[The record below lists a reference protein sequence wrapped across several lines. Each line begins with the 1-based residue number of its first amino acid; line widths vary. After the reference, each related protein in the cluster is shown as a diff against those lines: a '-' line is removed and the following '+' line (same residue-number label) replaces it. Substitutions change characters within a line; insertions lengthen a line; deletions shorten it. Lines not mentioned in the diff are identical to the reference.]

1 MKIRNKDLAL
11 VKSLKRIDDM
21 LIISNKELRIQD
33 QQIHGKKKY
42 EELETI

>member
-33 QQIHGKKKY
+33 
-42 EELETI
+42 